1 MRFWSLEGLADLLT
15 RPLLGAYPRLKGSL
29 PELRFELAASFQIE
43 ALNGINGLADIVF
56 GNVRSQELRG
66 RGIRYYCRHGA
77 LQRADVSYRIAEI
90 RPDGLDEVLRTTAGV
105 AHNARQAASHCLV
118 DN

>member
-1 MRFWSLEGLADLLT
+1 QRSDEIPASATSSSITLHYWCVSAPE
-15 RPLLGAYPRLKGSL
+15 SL

-43 ALNGINGLADIVF
+43 ALNGINGFADIVF

-77 LQRADVSYRIAEI
+77 LPSADVSDRIAEI
-90 RPDGLDEVLRTTAGV
+90 RPDRLDEVLRTTAGV
-105 AHNARQAASHCLV
+105 AHNARQAGSHCLV
-118 DN
+118 DD